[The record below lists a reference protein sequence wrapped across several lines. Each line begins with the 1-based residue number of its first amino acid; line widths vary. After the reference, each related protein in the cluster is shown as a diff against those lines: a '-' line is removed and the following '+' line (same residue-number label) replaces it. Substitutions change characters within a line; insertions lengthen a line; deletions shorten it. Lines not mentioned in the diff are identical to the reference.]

1 MNMECNYLL
10 DKLLNGEFVKGAPKK
25 EEVEMIVGGPPC
37 QGFSLL
43 NSNINN
49 REHEYSKF
57 KNSLI
62 PTFLSY
68 CDYYRPRYFLLENVR
83 NLVANENGMVLKLII
98 STLVCMGYQVAFNIF
113 QAGHFGTAQ

>member
-1 MNMECNYLL
+1 MECNQLL
-10 DKLLNGEFVKGAPKK
+10 DKLLKGESVEKAPSKG
-25 EEVEMIVGGPPC
+25 EVDMIVGGPPC
-37 QGFSLL
+37 QGFSVL
-43 NSNINN
+43 NNFK
-49 REHEYSKF
+49 EQEYSKF

-62 PTFLSY
+62 PTFLSF

-98 STLVCMGYQVAFNIF
+98 STLVCMGYQVSFNIL